1 VRHRL
6 SFYNNTALG
15 DRQEGDE
22 HPHRDGHKKHNWPK
36 EDPKTGAK
44 TPNLPGLRD
53 HNEYGKGVILPATI
67 REDAG
72 NRDLH
77 HDQLSDLFRNESGEI
92 Y

>member
-1 VRHRL
+1 MNIPTEMGTR
-6 SFYNNTALG
+6 NTTG
-15 DRQEGDE
+15 QS
-22 HPHRDGHKKHNWPK
+22 K